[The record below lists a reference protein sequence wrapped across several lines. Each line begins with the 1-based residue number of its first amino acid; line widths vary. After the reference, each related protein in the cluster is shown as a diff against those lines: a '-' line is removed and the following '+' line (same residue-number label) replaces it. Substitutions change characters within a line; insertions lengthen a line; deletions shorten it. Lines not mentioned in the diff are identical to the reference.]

1 MANRPNMKDD
11 IEKKKTLP
19 KDNALANTSENKKE
33 TTKNET
39 KYPRQTYYIPTEL
52 KRAIDIM
59 AATEMKEKSQVVREL
74 LYKAMPKE
82 YLK

>member
-19 KDNALANTSENKKE
+19 KDNALANTSDNKKN
-33 TTKNET
+33 KKSET
-39 KYPRQTYYIPTEL
+39 KFPRQTYYIPTEL

-59 AATEMKEKSQVVREL
+59 AATEMKEKSEVVREL